1 MNLFSPLSQTYLT
14 GTFFA
19 LVLKYPTC
27 ELERFSLLWFE
38 FSRPGSED
46 GAFALATSLAIS
58 PTLLELLALCFEH
71 LDVLAKFTEL
81 LHSFLVLFMPRSWSV
96 DCRLVGRLHHAEIEL
111 LQLKLRLSIL

>member
-1 MNLFSPLSQTYLT
+1 MNFRLPREAKLADWYI
-14 GTFFA
+14 FA

-38 FSRPGSED
+38 LSRPGSED
-46 GAFALATSLAIS
+46 GAFALATPLTIS

-81 LHSFLVLFMPRSWSV
+81 LHSFLVLFMPRSWGV